1 MNWLDLGLVLFIGL
15 LVFLGIK
22 KGFMTTVIS
31 KFSLGINALLS
42 FFLCK
47 PIAALF
53 NLCGMGRGIARSYT
67 ASMLAKSSDFGL
79 NLLDLTKEELSPFV
93 EQTID
98 KGFSGFSNKMFDWF
112 LNKPSLYDTLHSS
125 GHQTRSLADIISS
138 AYANFFVTIIAFVT
152 TVALLY
158 LIVWLI
164 KILIEKLRTIGFV
177 KFVDTTLGAI
187 YALFRCLLI
196 LIVICF
202 VIKLMSPL
210 SFMQPVTAYINN
222 SFFGNLI
229 YGQISNL
236 LDNYLS
242 FSDLIKSFVK

>member
-1 MNWLDLGLVLFIGL
+1 MNWLDLGLVVFIGL
-15 LVFLGIK
+15 LVYFGIK
-22 KGFMTTVIS
+22 KGFMITVIS

-53 NLCGMGRGIARSYT
+53 NLCGMGRAIARSYT
-67 ASMLAKSSDFGL
+67 SSMLEKSADFGL
-79 NLLDLTKEELSPFV
+79 NLLDFSKEELSPFV

-98 KGFSGFSNKMFDWF
+98 KGFSGIPNKMFDWF

-138 AYANFFVTIIAFVT
+138 AYANFFVTLIAFVT

-158 LIVWLI
+158 LVVWLI
-164 KILIEKLRTIGFV
+164 KLLIEKLRTIGFV
-177 KFVDTTLGAI
+177 KFVDTSLGAI

-196 LIVICF
+196 LIIVCF
-202 VIKLMSPL
+202 IIKLISPFN
-210 SFMQPVTAYINN
+210 FMQPVTAYIND

-242 FSDLIKSFVK
+242 FSDLIKSFVR

>member
-1 MNWLDLGLVLFIGL
+1 MNWLDLGLVLFIGIL
-15 LVFLGIK
+15 LFFAIK

-47 PIAALF
+47 PLAALF
-53 NLCGMGRGIARSYT
+53 NLCGMGRAIARNYT
-67 ASMLAKSSDFGL
+67 TSMLEKSSDFAI
-79 NLLDLTKEELSPFV
+79 NLLDLSKEELSPFV

-98 KGFSGFSNKMFDWF
+98 KGFSGLPNKMFDWF

-125 GHQTRSLADIISS
+125 GHTSRTLADIISS
-138 AYANFFVTIIAFVT
+138 AYANFFVTLIAFVT
-152 TVALLY
+152 TVALLF

-164 KILIEKLRTIGFV
+164 KILIQKLRTIGFV

-187 YALFRCLLI
+187 YGLFRCLLI
-196 LIVICF
+196 LIVVCL
-202 VIKLMSPL
+202 VIKLISPF
-210 SFMQPVTAYINN
+210 SFMQPVTAYIND

-242 FSDLIKSFVK
+242 FSNIVSAIAK